1 MKVKSICIVGGGSS
15 GWMTAAAL
23 SVCLPHLDV
32 TLVES
37 KRIGN
42 LGVGESTL
50 GHINRFL
57 DILKMNDE
65 DWMKECDATYKVSI
79 QFDDFY
85 KKGTTYQYPF
95 GDMDMVDWEWHLMN
109 AIDEEN
115 MPPETYS
122 RYVNQTTYLAE
133 YNKLERDAENKLAGF
148 DYKYHTAYHM
158 DADKFGQWLKNNKC
172 QSVKHIKDD
181 IVDCEYDSEGG
192 ISKLI
197 GEDGEYVADLYIDC
211 TGFKSLLLEGFMGQE
226 FMSYNDKLLND
237 SAIAARIP
245 YRDKEE
251 QMRNTTRCT
260 AIENGW
266 VWNIPLWSRIGTGYA
281 YSSKFVDDD
290 TAKQEF
296 YRHLRS
302 NGFID
307 EGEEPETFK
316 INIRHGKRKKAWEK
330 NVIGIGLAYGFLEP
344 LESTG
349 LLTTHE
355 NILVLVDFLEKSNC
369 NLRSFERQAFNRH
382 VDYDID
388 GWMEFVFLHY
398 NVSSREDTPY
408 WRHVSEIEF
417 YEHEKLVDKT
427 VMSPRQYIECIHA
440 YSRQERTDFLGGNPY
455 IMNGSNRTVM
465 GKSAAE
471 AFRDKHRI
479 DLRIFYDNYK
489 KRDKK
494 LRQIVAEMRTHYQYL
509 KDTIYAEV

>member
-281 YSSKFVDDD
+281 
-290 TAKQEF
+290 
-296 YRHLRS
+296 
-302 NGFID
+302 
-307 EGEEPETFK
+307 
-316 INIRHGKRKKAWEK
+316 
-330 NVIGIGLAYGFLEP
+330 
-344 LESTG
+344 
-349 LLTTHE
+349 
-355 NILVLVDFLEKSNC
+355 
-369 NLRSFERQAFNRH
+369 
-382 VDYDID
+382 
-388 GWMEFVFLHY
+388 
-398 NVSSREDTPY
+398 
-408 WRHVSEIEF
+408 
-417 YEHEKLVDKT
+417 
-427 VMSPRQYIECIHA
+427 
-440 YSRQERTDFLGGNPY
+440 
-455 IMNGSNRTVM
+455 
-465 GKSAAE
+465 
-471 AFRDKHRI
+471 
-479 DLRIFYDNYK
+479 
-489 KRDKK
+489 
-494 LRQIVAEMRTHYQYL
+494 
-509 KDTIYAEV
+509 